1 MNTVVQAQIGFLSEI
16 TKDIVDSLPAVRAI
30 ILFGSCAKGQADSES
45 DIDLLVLNDLGSQ
58 DDFDVSHVPVNGRT
72 LEMTFVS
79 TAAFQHDLEKGNPF
93 ALAVLRHGVALFDDG
108 CVKELRDIA
117 PPAPGREVVS
127 AQVAAAKQRLSGGD
141 LRAAATHALNAR
153 RLASNNLEVSC
164 HLERLS
170 PPATFNEDDVE
181 EWIREVEEGLG

>member
-1 MNTVVQAQIGFLSEI
+1 MNRVAQAQTGFLSEI
-16 TKDIVDSLPAVRAI
+16 AKDIVDSLPAVRAV

-45 DIDLLVLNDLGSQ
+45 DIDILVLNDLGSQ
-58 DDFDVSHVPVNGRT
+58 DDFDVSHVPFNGRT
-72 LEMTFVS
+72 LEITIVP
-79 TAAFQHDLEKGNPF
+79 TAAFQHDLEEGNPF
-93 ALAVLRHGVALFDDG
+93 ALAVLRQGVQLYDDG
-108 CVKELRDIA
+108 CVQQLRNMA
-117 PPAPGREVVS
+117 PPVPGREAVA
-127 AQVAAAKQRLSGGD
+127 AQVAAAKQRLYRGD

-181 EWIREVEEGLG
+181 EWIREVEKVLG